1 MFNRETIN
9 FLSIFKLCYDFKK
22 DLFNKTNVQKN
33 IVVYIYV
40 YIHYTRIYILQTY
53 SAIVTTLNIHCI

>member
-40 YIHYTRIYILQTY
+40 YIHCTRIYILQTY